1 MLEGEI
7 LVHNHCYRGDEM
19 SIMLEIAKE
28 FGYNSVNWMAAIAG
42 AGSFATLFLWLR
54 PVEKQRAE
62 HELEP
67 EPASNGGGA

>member
-1 MLEGEI
+1 VGALLGGF
-7 LVHNHCYRGDEM
+7 L
-19 SIMLEIAKE
+19 AKE